1 MKKIRR
7 METKKNQITGE
18 IDDLDAQLVVT
29 MASVEN
35 LKNEIAEK
43 QTEIETT
50 QEKLAQSQAGEDEQ
64 YELDI
69 R

>member
-1 MKKIRR
+1 
-7 METKKNQITGE
+7 
-18 IDDLDAQLVVT
+18 

-50 QEKLAQSQAGEDEQ
+50 QEKLAQSQAEEDEQ
-64 YELDI
+64 YELMKKRIQFLYESSGDNGWAALLLEEKI
-69 R
+69 

>member
-1 MKKIRR
+1 
-7 METKKNQITGE
+7 
-18 IDDLDAQLVVT
+18 

-50 QEKLAQSQAGEDEQ
+50 QEKLAQSQAEEDEQ
-64 YELDI
+64 YELMKKTNPVPL
-69 R
+69 

>member
-1 MKKIRR
+1 
-7 METKKNQITGE
+7 
-18 IDDLDAQLVVT
+18 

-50 QEKLAQSQAGEDEQ
+50 QEKLAQSQAEEDEQ
-64 YELDI
+64 YELM
-69 R
+69 RQRLGSTSSGGKRFKQHSQPG

>member
-1 MKKIRR
+1 
-7 METKKNQITGE
+7 
-18 IDDLDAQLVVT
+18 

-50 QEKLAQSQAGEDEQ
+50 QEKLAQSQAEEDEQ
-64 YELDI
+64 YELMKNESSSSMRAAETTAGQHFFWRKKI
-69 R
+69 

>member
-1 MKKIRR
+1 
-7 METKKNQITGE
+7 
-18 IDDLDAQLVVT
+18 

-50 QEKLAQSQAGEDEQ
+50 QEKLAQSQAEEDEQ
-64 YELDI
+64 YELMKKRI
-69 R
+69 QFLYGQHFFWREKI